1 MSEKKEVATMQAGM
15 FYFIAKFSCRCHEAM
30 NHAPWFLLCGKLD
43 GFKKGCWIVILG
55 FKVKGMCFR
64 I

>member
-1 MSEKKEVATMQAGM
+1 MQAGM